1 MKLIVKYGAL
11 TEERTLTT
19 RQMQWLAT
27 NAKKTLRTVSLAV
40 ERRLKAK
47 DPIPVD
53 TGRARASWGH
63 WSPGDLRKQNPD
75 ASPEDSVWDDA
86 KDGGWSIEQGSNVP
100 YIDALNDGHSQKT
113 PAGFLERAEEAGVQE
128 LDRKLEDLLQKLA
141 RE

>member
-27 NAKKTLRTVSLAV
+27 NAKKTLRAVSLAC
-40 ERRLKAK
+40 ERGVK
-47 DPIPVD
+47 DEMPVD

-63 WSPGDLRKQNPD
+63 WTPGDLRGRNAD
-75 ASPEDSVWDDA
+75 ASPADAVWTEQ
-86 KDGGWSIEQGSNVP
+86 DGGFTVEQGSNVP
-100 YIDALNDGHSQKT
+100 YIEALNDGHSTQA
-113 PAGFLERAEEAGVQE
+113 PAGFLDRREERAEQE
-128 LDRKLEDLLQKLA
+128 LNRELEGLLQKLA